1 MLQCKIRRVSGFYK
15 WCDLSFK
22 NSFPKISYAL
32 TVVICL
38 VQAPSAIADIYAVK
52 NENGVLLFTD
62 QAPSPKDARDVVK
75 QYNLNDNGNKGATAR
90 RFIQSPSGRYD
101 SLIRNAALQYG
112 LDPMLVKS
120 VIRIESGFHRFAIS
134 PKGAKGLMQLMPQT
148 ATEMKVKNIF
158 DAAQNINGG
167 SKYLKLMLDKFGSTR
182 LALAAYNA
190 GPTAVKKHK
199 GVPPYPETKNYV
211 KKVFAVYKRLTGR
224 PRVQT
229 VAQNVKT
236 QDLVVHVYESN
247 DGNSY
252 YTDSPVGKLKIIR
265 Y

>member
-1 MLQCKIRRVSGFYK
+1 MN
-15 WCDLSFK
+15 FK
-22 NSFPKISYAL
+22 NSFSKIFCAL
-32 TVVICL
+32 AVIPCL
-38 VQAPSAIADIYAVK
+38 VQAPSATADIYAVK
-52 NENGVLLFTD
+52 NKNGTLLFTD
-62 QAPSPKDARDVVK
+62 IEPSPKDARGVVR
-75 QYNLNDNGNKGATAR
+75 QYNFGGTGNKGATTR
-90 RFIQSPSGRYD
+90 RFIQPASGRYD

-120 VIRIESGFHRFAIS
+120 VIKIESGFQRFAIS

-148 ATEMKVKNIF
+148 AKEMKVKNIF

-167 SKYLKLMLDKFGSTR
+167 SRYLKLMLDKFGSTR

-211 KKVFAVYKRLTGR
+211 KKVFAAYKRLTGR
-224 PRVQT
+224 PKVQT
-229 VAQNVKT
+229 VAQNGKT

-247 DGNSY
+247 DGNNY